1 MADGSTIPTGSSG
14 ILSINLGE
22 SDEVKKG
29 LSEIVFNLDKSLISY
44 VVERLY
50 DARVEFSSNSF
61 RIIPNAEYY
70 ECPVC
75 HRKASYNAL
84 SPEMF
89 CTGDIK
95 NKHDA
100 VPMIAVGWSPL
111 VTPYGLKAALS
122 TIYSTVNKNIMT
134 ANFNITD
141 KRVDT
146 DTFLRTIATNIAKDV
161 IAQLVEDSEHCFNTT
176 FIKDLSIINRINTEF
191 ATRFIVEL
199 AINIYASLS
208 KGKMMKAVNEITSNR
223 IETSSMQN
231 ILTPEKEVE
240 RNKFLAGITNLFN
253 AQNNR

>member
-1 MADGSTIPTGSSG
+1 MADGLMNSTSSG

-29 LSEIVFNLDKSLISY
+29 LSEIVFNLDRSLISY

-50 DARVEFSSNSF
+50 DAHVEFSASSF

-89 CTGDIK
+89 CSGDSK
-95 NKHDA
+95 NKHEA
-100 VPMIAVGWSPL
+100 VPMTAVGWEPL
-111 VTPYGLKAALS
+111 VTPYGLKSTLS

-141 KRVDT
+141 KKVDT
-146 DTFLRTIATNIAKDV
+146 DTFLRTIATNIAEDAM
-161 IAQLVEDSEHCFNTT
+161 AQLVEDYEHCFNPA
-176 FIKDLSIINRINTEF
+176 FIKDLSIINRVNREF
-191 ATRFIVEL
+191 MTRFIVEL
-199 AINIYASLS
+199 AMNIYAAFS
-208 KGKMMKAVNEITSNR
+208 KGKLMKAVNEITSNR

-231 ILTPEKEVE
+231 IITPEKEEEKTNLLSRVS
-240 RNKFLAGITNLFN
+240 NLFN
-253 AQNNR
+253 VKNK